1 MEENILEVRQ
11 LSKNYPGVTALKNIN
26 LDIRRNT
33 VHCIVGENGA
43 GKSTFIKIL
52 TCAET
57 RSSGEIFFNGK
68 EFKPRSIREAMDL
81 GISTLFQELNVVNQL
96 TVEEN
101 LILGREPNRYGVIQ
115 KSDPNERVFQLMKEF
130 APDIPLNKKV
140 SLLSFAEKQII
151 EIVKAIAVDASLLIM
166 DEPTAAVSENETKRL
181 FAIIHSLKKKNIT
194 VIYISHILDDIFT
207 IGDVVTVFRDGEVV
221 GTKNVADIDRDKL
234 IQMMIGKVTVDKYVP
249 RPVDYQ
255 EKVLEVNNLTTNKLE
270 KVSFSLYKGEIL
282 GFYGLRGAG
291 KTEIALA
298 LFGLDRI
305 LNGDIQIEGKRVLFD
320 LPQDAM
326 LNGISMIPEER
337 LTEGLIMKLPVRP
350 NISIT
355 NLKVL
360 SHLGVIHSQEERKVV
375 KSYVEAMNIK
385 VKHIEQKVATL
396 SGGNQQ
402 KVVVSKYLHAGSN
415 ILLMDEPTR
424 GVDIGAKEE
433 IHRIIRNLAEE
444 GKSIII
450 FSSEY
455 PEIFNLCDRIYLLRD
470 GQIIKEVMN
479 QEANPE
485 EILHIITRG
494 KRINYE
500 NQAE

>member
-1 MEENILEVRQ
+1 MEKNILEVRG
-11 LSKNYPGVTALKNIN
+11 LAKNYPGVAALKGID

-57 RSSGEIFFNGK
+57 RSSGEILFNGK

-115 KSDPNERVFQLMKEF
+115 RSDPSEKVFQLMKEF
-130 APDIPLNKKV
+130 APDIPLKKKV
-140 SLLSFAEKQII
+140 AQLSFAEKQVI

-181 FAIIHSLKKKNIT
+181 FAIVRSLKEKNIT

-207 IGDVVTVFRDGEVV
+207 IGDVVTVFRDGEIVE
-221 GTKNVADIDRDKL
+221 TKNVADIDRDEL
-234 IQMMIGKVTVDKYVP
+234 IRMMIGKVTVDKYVP

-255 EKVLEVNNLTTNKLE
+255 KKVLEVCNLTTHKL
-270 KVSFSLYKGEIL
+270 KNVNFNLFKGEIL

-291 KTEIALA
+291 KREIALA
-298 LFGLDRI
+298 LFGLDRV
-305 LNGDIQIEGKRVLFD
+305 LSGDIRIEGKSVLFD
-320 LPQDAM
+320 LPRDAM
-326 LNGISMIPEER
+326 LSGISMVPEER

-360 SHLGVIHSQEERKVV
+360 SHFGVVRSQEDREVARN
-375 KSYVEAMNIK
+375 YVDAMNIK

-415 ILLMDEPTR
+415 ILMMDEPTR

-433 IHRIIRNLAEE
+433 IHRIIRNLAEK
-444 GKSIII
+444 GKSIIV

-470 GQIIKEVMN
+470 GQIVKEIKN
-479 QEANPE
+479 QEADPE
-485 EILHIITRG
+485 EILYIITRG
-494 KRINYE
+494 KRTNYE
-500 NQAE
+500 N

>member
-255 EKVLEVNNLTTNKLE
+255 EKVLEVNNLTTNKLK
-270 KVSFSLYKGEIL
+270 KVGFSLYKGEIL
-282 GFYGLRGAG
+282 GMY
-291 KTEIALA
+291 
-298 LFGLDRI
+298 
-305 LNGDIQIEGKRVLFD
+305 
-320 LPQDAM
+320 
-326 LNGISMIPEER
+326 
-337 LTEGLIMKLPVRP
+337 
-350 NISIT
+350 
-355 NLKVL
+355 
-360 SHLGVIHSQEERKVV
+360 
-375 KSYVEAMNIK
+375 
-385 VKHIEQKVATL
+385 
-396 SGGNQQ
+396 
-402 KVVVSKYLHAGSN
+402 
-415 ILLMDEPTR
+415 
-424 GVDIGAKEE
+424 
-433 IHRIIRNLAEE
+433 
-444 GKSIII
+444 
-450 FSSEY
+450 
-455 PEIFNLCDRIYLLRD
+455 
-470 GQIIKEVMN
+470 
-479 QEANPE
+479 
-485 EILHIITRG
+485 
-494 KRINYE
+494 
-500 NQAE
+500 